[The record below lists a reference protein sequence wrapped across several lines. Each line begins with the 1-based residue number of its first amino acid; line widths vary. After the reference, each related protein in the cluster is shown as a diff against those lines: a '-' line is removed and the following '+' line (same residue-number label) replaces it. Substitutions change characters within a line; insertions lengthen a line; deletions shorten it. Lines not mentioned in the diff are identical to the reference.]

1 MNWNTNWREQAWQS
15 LDETWDLVIVGG
27 GITGAGLLHE
37 AARLG
42 LRALLVEQRDFAWGT
57 SSRSSKLVHGGLRY
71 LKTGQVGLTR
81 ASVQGREQLLAEG
94 PGLVD
99 PLGFLLAQYEG
110 DGAGRLVYGAGLTVY
125 DLMAMQWSHRYY
137 SPADF
142 QMLAPYISPTGLRG
156 GFQYNDAQTDD
167 ARLVLRLIREAVAE
181 AQGSW
186 GAGEQ
191 GGEGSAPPHPPGEG
205 RGEGSALPRPSAEG
219 RGEGS
224 APPPPPGEGGGEG
237 SRALALNYARAQELL
252 RDDTGAILGVRLR
265 DMANGADGRTTD
277 VPARAVINATGAWAD
292 HLRGQVGAESRIRPL
307 RGSHLIFPAWRFPVA
322 QAVSFMHPLDGRPV
336 FAFPWEGVTLVG
348 TTDVDCPPPL
358 TTDPCITGDE
368 VAYLMA
374 AVTTHF
380 PALSLS
386 LDDVIATFA
395 GIRPVIGSGK
405 ADPSDESRDHVVWQ
419 ESGLLTVTGGK
430 LTTFRQVARQALE
443 EICARLDDDQATGEA
458 RLARLHDDAPVLQPV
473 DDALPGGA
481 ALPEET
487 RRRLLGRHGREAA
500 DLIAAAAPDE
510 LTAIPGTPALWAE
523 LRWAARSEAVVHL
536 DDLLLRRV
544 RLGLLLPRGGDDL
557 MARIRAIV
565 QPELGWDDARWAA
578 EERDYRALVAAA
590 YALPDRRDIPDWPA
604 QRAAAEATRERA
616 AVARQ
621 ERARLRQRRG
631 GLGLALVA
639 VVILLL
645 WLIRRHHRGAAPHA

>member
-1 MNWNTNWREQAWQS
+1 MNWNTNWREQAWAA
-15 LDETWDLVIVGG
+15 LDGEWDVLIVGG
-27 GITGAGLLHE
+27 GITGAGILHE

-94 PGLVD
+94 PGLID

-156 GFQYNDAQTDD
+156 GFHYNDAQTDD

-181 AQGSW
+181 VQGSG
-186 GAGEQ
+186 GAAEQ
-191 GGEGSAPPHPPGEG
+191 GGEGSAPPRPAGEG
-205 RGEGSALPRPSAEG
+205 LRV
-219 RGEGS
+219 
-224 APPPPPGEGGGEG
+224 
-237 SRALALNYARAQELL
+237 LALNYVRAEALL
-252 RDDTGAILGVRLR
+252 RDDAGDLHGVRLR
-265 DMANGADGRTTD
+265 DMAGAADGRTAD
-277 VPARAVINATGAWAD
+277 VRARAVINATGAWAD
-292 HLRGQVGAESRIRPL
+292 HLRDQVGAESRIRPL

-358 TTDPCITGDE
+358 ETDPGITGDE

-374 AVTTHF
+374 AVTAQF
-380 PALSLS
+380 PALGLS

-405 ADPSDESRDHVVWQ
+405 ADPSDESRDHVIWQ
-419 ESGLLTVTGGK
+419 ENGLLTVTGGK
-430 LTTFRQVARQALE
+430 LTTFRPVARQALE
-443 EICARLDDDQATGEA
+443 EICHRLDDDEATGEA

-473 DDALPGGA
+473 DEALPGA
-481 ALPEET
+481 ESLPEET

-500 DLIAAAAPDE
+500 ELLAAAAPGE
-510 LTAIPGTPALWAE
+510 LEPIPGTPALWVE
-523 LRWAARSEAVVHL
+523 LRWAARAEGVVHL

-544 RLGLLLPRGGDDL
+544 RLGLLLPRGGGDL
-557 MARIRAIV
+557 MPRIRSIA

-578 EERDYRALVAAA
+578 EERDYQALIAAA
-590 YALPDRRDIPDWPA
+590 YALPSRRDIPDWNT
-604 QRAAAEATRERA
+604 QLAAADAARA
-616 AVARQ
+616 QAAAARQ
-621 ERARLRQRRG
+621 ERGRARQQRG
-631 GLGLALVA
+631 GLGLALIATLVF
-639 VVILLL
+639 LL
-645 WLIRRHHRGAAPHA
+645 WLLRRHHRGNSTDA